1 MEKIESYKRQSE
13 TSVHGTTITEDL
25 FDFKLLKAACLTS
38 HHKQLIKT
46 TITEINDHSIT
57 KMIKSNFFIN
67 TENHSTK
74 SEGSNIKAEP
84 LLYAR
89 KLPAKDRDNEEEN
102 DSENVMSW
110 HKLSTLVGIWREQW
124 RQGNIITN
132 TMVKASSG
140 SGKKF
145 LASSLLVKSVNF
157 RPHRAVIKT
166 DITYANIPLIL
177 PGSSMKKHKCHLNS
191 TATQ

>member
-1 MEKIESYKRQSE
+1 MEKIESYNRQSE

-25 FDFKLLKAACLTS
+25 FDFKLLKAAYLTS

-57 KMIKSNFFIN
+57 KMIKSNFFID

-84 LLYAR
+84 LFYAR

-110 HKLSTLVGIWREQW
+110 HKLSTLVGI
-124 RQGNIITN
+124 
-132 TMVKASSG
+132 
-140 SGKKF
+140 
-145 LASSLLVKSVNF
+145 
-157 RPHRAVIKT
+157 
-166 DITYANIPLIL
+166 
-177 PGSSMKKHKCHLNS
+177 
-191 TATQ
+191 